1 MFDGWHPVLTMKKQ
15 NLGHFRSAIHPG
27 RAPRS
32 TAVLWAA
39 MSILVSSSASA
50 ATLCVNPADSGVCS
64 TTISAAVAIA
74 AAGDTIKVAKG
85 TYPEDVVINK
95 TLSLIGANQ
104 KTTIIDATGL
114 ATGIHIDGLDNPGLV
129 DGSLVSGFTIKNANF
144 EGILITNASS
154 VTVTENQLSGNDKNL
169 VLSAPP
175 TCPGIPTFETNE
187 GFDCGEAIH
196 LLGADHAIVSNNL
209 VEKNA
214 GGILI
219 SDDTAA
225 AHDNLVEGNTVKN
238 NPFDC
243 GITLASHK
251 PATGLMPFG
260 VMHNTIVGNLSSA
273 NGLGLMGEGAGV
285 GIFDSVPNTINS
297 GNVVINNT
305 LTKNGLPGVTMHSH
319 TTGQFLNDNQ
329 IIDNS
334 ISGNGADSSNGT
346 SVPTGINLSGVSD
359 ATGTVIVGNV
369 IKDESVDVAIN
380 TGARADVHLNNL
392 MGKGVGV
399 TNSSSAITDAIDNF
413 WGCAKGPGAK
423 GCSTFSTPST
433 GSVLTTPF
441 ATKPF

>member
-1 MFDGWHPVLTMKKQ
+1 MRDGRYPVLTMENQ
-15 NLGHFRSAIHPG
+15 NFRSARHTG
-27 RAPRS
+27 LAPRS
-32 TAVLWAA
+32 AVLWAA
-39 MSILVSSSASA
+39 ILLLMDSTANA
-50 ATLCVNPADSGVCS
+50 ATLCVNPAGSGGCS
-64 TTISAAVAIA
+64 PTISAAVAIA

-85 TYPEDVVINK
+85 TYAEDVVINK
-95 TLSLIGANQ
+95 SLSLIGANQ

-114 ATGIHIDGLDNPGLV
+114 ATGIHIDGLDNPGSV
-129 DGSLVSGFTIKNANF
+129 DGSLVTGFTIKNAKF

-154 VTVTENQLSGNDKNL
+154 VTVSGNILTDNDQAL
-169 VLSAPP
+169 APP
-175 TCPGIPTFETNE
+175 NCPGIPPFETNE

-243 GITLASHK
+243 GITLASHA
-251 PATGLMPFG
+251 PATGTTSFG
-260 VMHNTIVGNLSSA
+260 VTHNTIVGNLSSA
-273 NGLGLMGEGAGV
+273 NGLAITGEGAGV
-285 GIFDSVPNTINS
+285 GIFDSVPGTTNS

-305 LTKNGLPGVTMHSH
+305 LTKNGLPGVAMHSH
-319 TTGQFLNDNQ
+319 TTGQQLNDNL
-329 IIDNS
+329 ILDNT
-334 ISGNGADSSNGT
+334 ISGNGPDASNGS

-359 ATGTVIVGNV
+359 ATGTVIAGNV
-369 IKDESVDVAIN
+369 IKNESADVVVN
-380 TGARADVHLNNL
+380 TAARVDVHLNNL

-399 TNSSSAITDAIDNF
+399 ENSSNAITDAIDNF

-423 GCSTFSTPST
+423 GCSTVSTPST
-433 GSVLTTPF
+433 GSVVRTPF